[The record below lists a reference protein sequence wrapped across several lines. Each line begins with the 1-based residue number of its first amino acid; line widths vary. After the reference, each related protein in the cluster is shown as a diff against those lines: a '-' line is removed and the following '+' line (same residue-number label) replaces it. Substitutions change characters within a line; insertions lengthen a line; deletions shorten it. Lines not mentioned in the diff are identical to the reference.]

1 MVIELAAHHHKGQK
15 IGKGNHHAG
24 KENGIQN
31 NYCGRRKAG
40 FYDTS
45 GDLYDKLVRSA
56 NASSS
61 REEVPHHRRR
71 NGHVRGDG
79 RNKPAYGEGSQF
91 RVVLTVFVMGQCLA
105 AAAKSQH
112 AYSPPLQH

>member
-1 MVIELAAHHHKGQK
+1 MSFELAHSITKGK
-15 IGKGNHHAG
+15 KLESNHHAG

-40 FYDTS
+40 SYDTS
-45 GDLYDKLVRSA
+45 ADLYDKLVRSA

-61 REEVPHHRRR
+61 REEAPHHRRR

-105 AAAKSQH
+105 AAAKSIRK
-112 AYSPPLQH
+112 PVCDT